1 MQDTAF
7 RILFFSNPAYL
18 SLQDQCIKVSLK
30 KSEDSVDNAQKLPL
44 SDILAIVIESH
55 AITLSS
61 ALLSK
66 IAIHNIALFTC
77 GDTHLPNG
85 VFMGFLGH
93 YRNALNAQNQINLSQ
108 QSKVILWQKII
119 KQKLLNQANLLSFKG
134 LKKQSETILSLS
146 KSVKLNDATNNE
158 AKAAQI
164 YFKAL
169 FGNSFVRFRQG
180 EASIKSVK
188 IPLKQQQEF
197 TKNIAINAAL
207 NYVYAILRGMIART
221 LSAYGLLPNL
231 GIFHHNLYNSFNLA
245 DDLIEPYRVF
255 AEFLVLE
262 IADNFSKSGKLD
274 VQDKAQLVN
283 VINLLVA
290 HCNKRYP
297 LHRMVV
303 MSVQSLLGVING
315 EGKTLILP
323 TFNKGVKNGEIYASA
338 CDV

>member
-1 MQDTAF
+1 M
-7 RILFFSNPAYL
+7 
-18 SLQDQCIKVSLK
+18 
-30 KSEDSVDNAQKLPL
+30 
-44 SDILAIVIESH
+44 
-55 AITLSS
+55 
-61 ALLSK
+61 
-66 IAIHNIALFTC
+66 
-77 GDTHLPNG
+77 
-85 VFMGFLGH
+85 
-93 YRNALNAQNQINLSQ
+93 
-108 QSKVILWQKII
+108 
-119 KQKLLNQANLLSFKG
+119 NQANLLGFKG
-134 LKKQSETILSLS
+134 LKKQSETILALS